1 MMVRCRSLSATTGS
15 CAAHRGT
22 PLSGAQPTAKHSAP
36 CPVTRWQEQA
46 CPQAGS
52 ACPKREKRTRN
63 RPRQVACL
71 AWRRHFAVIGEVQWS
86 KSGRGRAIFWA
97 GHGFREMPTLKP
109 RNVTPQQMLQG
120 LIKAGAQ
127 VEVCALYLPN
137 SGRQATD
144 LIQGV
149 TPAKPADVA
158 THLLKPGVHTLAF

>member
-97 GHGFREMPTLKP
+97 GHGFR
-109 RNVTPQQMLQG
+109 
-120 LIKAGAQ
+120 
-127 VEVCALYLPN
+127 N
-137 SGRQATD
+137 S
-144 LIQGV
+144 
-149 TPAKPADVA
+149 
-158 THLLKPGVHTLAF
+158 LAFLDCFFCNFCVIFCRRPRSGHQNIPCLQPLYFNALSDCPSWYNRNLRWRCICGGAEHDIS